1 MKEFLIKIRT
11 SIKLIILLAI
21 ATFLIIGA
29 VIYIYKPIYS
39 VKLNGELIGYSAS
52 INKLQENIE
61 YFTENGEGENE
72 NIAFVEID
80 NMPEYS
86 MCLLKRDI
94 VTNDDE
100 ILEKVKSSGVTYYR
114 YYAIVEGEEEKQYV
128 SDFQSA
134 ESVVNGLKEK
144 NSNNIDNIS
153 IVEKYDTELKEI
165 TTSDE
170 AISKLYVEKPKVVVA
185 KKNVEKSTGSVI
197 TSRNMSSTYASLGIS
212 LIKPVTGTITS
223 RFGAVSS
230 RRSGAHTGLDIAA
243 AYGTPIS
250 AVAAGTVSFSGTK
263 GSYGK
268 LIVIDH
274 GNGVQTYYGH
284 CSSLYLTAGQKVS
297 QGQKIAAVG
306 STGNSTGS
314 HLHLE
319 IRVNGVAYN
328 PQNYLY

>member
-1 MKEFLIKIRT
+1 MKLV
-11 SIKLIILLAI
+11 ILLAI

-39 VKLNGELIGYSAS
+39 VKLNGELIGYSSS
-52 INKLQENIE
+52 INKLQEKIE
-61 YFTENGEGENE
+61 SYTESGNGDNK
-72 NIAFVEID
+72 NIAFVQID

-114 YYAIVEGEEEKQYV
+114 YYAIVDGEEEKEYV
-128 SDFQSA
+128 SDFQTA

-144 NSNNIDNIS
+144 NSNNVDNIS
-153 IVEKYDTELKEI
+153 IIEKYDTELKNI

-185 KKNVEKSTGSVI
+185 KKKEKSSGSVN
-197 TSRNMSSTYASLGIS
+197 TSMHISGTYASIGIN
-212 LIKPVTGTITS
+212 LIKPVTGSITS
-223 RFGAVSS
+223 RFGAMSS
-230 RRSGAHTGLDIAA
+230 RRSGAHTGLDIATS
-243 AYGTPIS
+243 YGTPIS
-250 AVAAGTVSFSGTK
+250 AAAAGTVSFSGTK

-284 CSSLYLTAGQKVS
+284 CSSLYVSAGQQVA

-319 IRVNGVAYN
+319 IRLNGVAYN

>member
-11 SIKLIILLAI
+11 SMKLVILLAI

-39 VKLNGELIGYSAS
+39 VKLNGELIGYSSS
-52 INKLQENIE
+52 INKLQEKIE
-61 YFTENGEGENE
+61 SYTESGNGDNK
-72 NIAFVEID
+72 NIAFVQID

-114 YYAIVEGEEEKQYV
+114 YYAIVDGEEEKEYV
-128 SDFQSA
+128 SDFQTA

-144 NSNNIDNIS
+144 NSNNVDNIS
-153 IVEKYDTELKEI
+153 IIEKYDTELKNI

-185 KKNVEKSTGSVI
+185 KKKEKSSGSVN
-197 TSRNMSSTYASLGIS
+197 TSMHISGTYASIGIN
-212 LIKPVTGTITS
+212 LIKPVTGSITS
-223 RFGAVSS
+223 RFGAMSS
-230 RRSGAHTGLDIAA
+230 RRSGAHTGLDIATS
-243 AYGTPIS
+243 YGTPIS
-250 AVAAGTVSFSGTK
+250 AAAAGTVSFSGTK

-284 CSSLYLTAGQKVS
+284 CSSLYVSAGQQVS

-319 IRVNGVAYN
+319 IRLNGVAYN

>member
-11 SIKLIILLAI
+11 SMKLVILLAI

-39 VKLNGELIGYSAS
+39 VKLNGELIGYSSS
-52 INKLQENIE
+52 INKLQEKIE
-61 YFTENGEGENE
+61 SFTESGNGDNK
-72 NIAFVEID
+72 NIAFVQID

-114 YYAIVEGEEEKQYV
+114 YYAIVDGEEEKEYV
-128 SDFQSA
+128 SDFQTA

-144 NSNNIDNIS
+144 NSNNVDNIS
-153 IVEKYDTELKEI
+153 IIEKYDTELKNI

-185 KKNVEKSTGSVI
+185 KKKEKSCGSVN
-197 TSRNMSSTYASLGIS
+197 TSMHISGTYASIGIN
-212 LIKPVTGTITS
+212 LIKPVTGSITS
-223 RFGAVSS
+223 RFGAMSS
-230 RRSGAHTGLDIAA
+230 RRSGAHTGLDIATS
-243 AYGTPIS
+243 YGTPIS
-250 AVAAGTVSFSGTK
+250 AAAAGTVSFSGTK

-284 CSSLYLTAGQKVS
+284 CSSLYVSAGQQVS

-319 IRVNGVAYN
+319 IRLNGVAYN

>member
-1 MKEFLIKIRT
+1 MREFLIKIRT
-11 SIKLIILLAI
+11 SMKLVILLAI

-39 VKLNGELIGYSAS
+39 VKLNGELIGYSSS
-52 INKLQENIE
+52 INKLQEKIE
-61 YFTENGEGENE
+61 SFTESGNGDNK
-72 NIAFVEID
+72 NIAFVQID

-114 YYAIVEGEEEKQYV
+114 YYAIVDGEEEKEYV
-128 SDFQSA
+128 SDFQTA

-144 NSNNIDNIS
+144 NSNNVDNIS
-153 IVEKYDTELKEI
+153 IIEKYDTELKDI

-185 KKNVEKSTGSVI
+185 KKKEKSSGSVN
-197 TSRNMSSTYASLGIS
+197 TSMSISGTYASIGIN
-212 LIKPVTGTITS
+212 LIKPVTGSITS
-223 RFGAVSS
+223 RFGSISS
-230 RRSGAHTGLDIAA
+230 RRSGAHTGLDIATS
-243 AYGTPIS
+243 YGTPIS

-284 CSSLYLTAGQKVS
+284 CSSLYVSAGQQVA

-319 IRVNGVAYN
+319 IRLNGVAYN